1 MSENLSFQSWHNR
14 ITLYLTLAC
23 VEKYF
28 SKVFSF
34 HLSFISELSVCLNCV
49 NLDVV

>member
-1 MSENLSFQSWHNR
+1 VSEILSFQSWHHR
-14 ITLYLTLAC
+14 ISLYLTLAC
-23 VEKYF
+23 VKNHF

-34 HLSFISELSVCLNCV
+34 HLSFISELSVCPNCV